1 MSDIFA
7 RIAAFFGGLALRN
20 VIPCIIILGAGY
32 FGIKLIIQMFTKGL
46 EKSKLDKSLHGFLTT
61 ALRILLVVLVLL
73 IAASSLGI
81 DVTSL
86 IAVFSVASLAV
97 SLAVQDSL
105 ANIAGGI
112 MVLTSHPFTVGDY
125 VAAGGSEGSVE
136 KVGLAYTTLRTPD
149 NKIVFIPNK
158 DMASSRISN
167 FSREG
172 KRRVDLTFTASYDS
186 PVDTVIAALTEAAT
200 VPALLEGETPFVKVS
215 EYKES
220 DIQYTVRVWVATA
233 DYWDTYFAI
242 IANVKTVF
250 DAKGVQMSYPHT
262 VVHLEK

>member
-1 MSDIFA
+1 MSEFFKPILN
-7 RIAAFFGGLALRN
+7 FFGSLALRN
-20 VIPCIIILGAGY
+20 VIPCVIILVAGY
-32 FGIKLIIQMFTKGL
+32 FGVQILVKMFTKGL
-46 EKSKLDKSLHGFLTT
+46 EKSKMDKSLHNFLTT
-61 ALRILLVVLVLL
+61 ALKILLIVLVLL

-81 DVTSL
+81 NVSSL

-112 MVLTSHPFTVGDY
+112 MVLTAHPFTVGDY
-125 VAAGGSEGSVE
+125 VAAGGSEGTVE

-149 NKIVFIPNK
+149 NKVIFVPNK
-158 DMASSRISN
+158 DMASSRIVN
-167 FSREG
+167 YSREE

-186 PVDTVIAALTEAAT
+186 PVETVLQALTEAAT
-200 VPALLEGETPFVKVS
+200 VSTLLPDEPVFVKVS

-233 DYWDTYFAI
+233 DYWGTYFNI

-250 DAKGVQMSYPHT
+250 DAKGVQMTYPHT

>member
-1 MSDIFA
+1 MSEFFA
-7 RIAAFFGGLALRN
+7 PILNFFGSLALHN
-20 VIPCIIILGAGY
+20 VIPCVIILIAGY
-32 FGIKLIIQMFTKGL
+32 FGVNILIKLFTKGL
-46 EKSKLDKSLHGFLTT
+46 EKSKMDKSLHGFLTT
-61 ALRILLVVLVLL
+61 ALRILLIVLVLL

-81 DVTSL
+81 NVSSL

-112 MVLTSHPFTVGDY
+112 MVLTTHPFTVGDY
-125 VAAGGSEGSVE
+125 VSAGGSDGTVE

-149 NKIVFIPNK
+149 NKIIFVPNK
-158 DMASSRISN
+158 DMASSRITN
-167 FSREG
+167 FSRED

-186 PVDTVIAALTEAAT
+186 PVETVIAALTEAAT
-200 VPALLEGETPFVKVS
+200 VPTLLEGEPVFVKVS

-220 DIQYTVRVWVATA
+220 DIQYTVRVWTANA
-233 DYWDTYFAI
+233 DYWTTYFNI
-242 IANVKTVF
+242 VANVKTVF